1 MGIKLKDLA
10 TIEEISLDKL
20 KGKVLAVDTHN
31 ILYQFLTTIRQRDG
45 SLLIDSKGRV
55 TSHLNGLFYRT
66 TRLMQQGLKLAFIFD
81 GKPPEI
87 KSQELEKRK
96 VRKIEAKAKF
106 EAAKERGEEAEMRK
120 YAARTTRLT
129 QEMIDESK
137 KLLKILGLPVIQAPS
152 EGEAQA
158 GQMVKDGKAWAV
170 VSQDFDN
177 LLFGCPRVVRNLSVE
192 GRKKKIGSLGWQVV
206 KPELIS
212 LSETLNNLGIDQEQ
226 LIVLGI
232 LVGTDYNVGGVP
244 GIGPKKALKLVK
256 EVKDFDEIFE
266 KVEWSK
272 YFKVE
277 WKEIFYT
284 IKKMPVSK
292 DYSLKWGKVDVE
304 KLRAFLVDDYEF
316 SGERV
321 DNQIKNWLK
330 EKEGQKQKG
339 LGEWA

>member
-10 TIEEISLDKL
+10 VIEEIGFDKL
-20 KGKVLAVDTHN
+20 KGKILAVDAHN

-45 SLLIDSKGRV
+45 SLLTDSKGRV

-66 TRLMQQGLKLAFIFD
+66 TRLMQQGLKLVFVYD

-87 KSQELEKRK
+87 KSKELEKRK
-96 VRKIEAKAKF
+96 TRKIEAKARF
-106 EAAKERGEEAEMRK
+106 EAAKEKGEEAEMRK

-129 QEMIDESK
+129 QDMIDESK
-137 KLLKILGLPVIQAPS
+137 KLLRLLGLPVVQAPS

-158 GQMVKDGKAWAV
+158 AEMVKNGDAWAV

-192 GRKKKIGSLGWQVV
+192 GRRKKIGSLGWQVV

-212 LSETLNNLGIDQEQ
+212 LSETLNKLGIDQEQ
-226 LIVLGI
+226 LIVLGV
-232 LVGTDYNVGGVP
+232 LVGTDYNIGGVP

-266 KVEWSK
+266 QVKWDEH
-272 YFKVE
+272 FDVE

-284 IKKMPVSK
+284 IKKMPVRK
-292 DYSLKWGKVDVE
+292 DYKLKWEEVNIDR
-304 KLRAFLVDDYEF
+304 LREFLVDDYEF
-316 SGERV
+316 SADRV
-321 DNQIKNWLK
+321 DNQIKRWLK
-330 EKEGQKQKG
+330 EEDKKKQKG
-339 LGEWA
+339 LGEWV

>member
-1 MGIKLKDLA
+1 MGIKLKELA
-10 TIEEISLDKL
+10 AIEEINIEKL
-20 KGKVLAVDTHN
+20 RGKVLAVDAHN

-45 SLLIDSKGRV
+45 NLLVDSKGRV

-66 TRLMQQGLKLAFIFD
+66 TRLMQQGLKLAFVYD

-87 KSQELEKRK
+87 KKKELERRK
-96 VRKIEAKAKF
+96 ERKIDAKARF
-106 EAAKERGEEAEMRK
+106 EAAKERGEEAEMKK

-129 QEMIDESK
+129 EEMIDESK

-232 LVGTDYNVGGVP
+232 LVGTDYNIGGVP

-256 EVKDFDEIFE
+256 EEKDFEKIFD

-272 YFKVE
+272 YFE
-277 WKEIFYT
+277 ADWKEIFYT
-284 IKKMPVSK
+284 IKKMPVRE
-292 DYSLKWGKVDVE
+292 DYELKWSEVNIE
-304 KLRAFLVDDYEF
+304 KLRNFLVDDYEF

-321 DNQIKNWLK
+321 DNQIKKWLK
-330 EKEGQKQKG
+330 EAEGKKQKG
-339 LGEWA
+339 LGEWV

>member
-10 TIEEISLDKL
+10 SIKEISIDDLH
-20 KGKVLAVDTHN
+20 GKILAVDAHN

-45 SLLIDSKGRV
+45 SLLMNSKGGV

-66 TRLMQQGLKLAFIFD
+66 TKLMQKGLKLIFVFD
-81 GKPPEI
+81 GKPPEL
-87 KSQELEKRK
+87 KSKELEKRK
-96 VRKIEAKAKF
+96 ARKIDAKAKF
-106 EAAKERGEEAEMRK
+106 EAARERGEEAEMRK
-120 YAARTTRLT
+120 YASRTTRLT
-129 QEMIDESK
+129 PEMIEESK
-137 KLLKILGLPVIQAPS
+137 KLLGILGLPVIQAPS

-158 GQMVKDGKAWAV
+158 AQLVKDKKAWAV

-177 LLFGCPRVVRNLSVE
+177 LLFGCPRVVRNLSIG
-192 GRKKKIGSLGWQVV
+192 GRQKKIGSLGWQVV

-212 LSETLNNLGIDQEQ
+212 LSETLNGLGIDQEQ

-232 LVGTDYNVGGVP
+232 LVGTDYNNGGVP
-244 GIGPKKALKLVK
+244 GIGPKKALKMVK

-272 YFKVE
+272 YFDID

-292 DYSLKWGKVDVE
+292 DYSLKWGEVDIP
-304 KLRAFLVDDYEF
+304 KLREMLVDDYEF

-321 DNQIKNWLK
+321 DNQIKKWLK
-330 EKEGQKQKG
+330 EKEGKKQKG
-339 LGEWA
+339 LGEWV